1 MFFLK
6 DRIEAV
12 QNQCENFVA
21 ADHFDYP
28 VIQAREQA
36 LSERFNN
43 LAEPAEKRAKIL
55 EDSQKFQK
63 FLHDVEDEKT
73 WINEKEPVASSLNT
87 GFMLCYYRMVF
98 ELCVR

>member
-1 MFFLK
+1 MQ
-6 DRIEAV
+6 D
-12 QNQCENFVA
+12 QCQKFGENE
-21 ADHFDYP
+21 HFNYP
-28 VIQAREQA
+28 VIEARQQA

-73 WINEKEPVASSLNT
+73 WIDEKEPVASSINAGKLLDKGGKMFYFLLLWNLN
-87 GFMLCYYRMVF
+87 
-98 ELCVR
+98 